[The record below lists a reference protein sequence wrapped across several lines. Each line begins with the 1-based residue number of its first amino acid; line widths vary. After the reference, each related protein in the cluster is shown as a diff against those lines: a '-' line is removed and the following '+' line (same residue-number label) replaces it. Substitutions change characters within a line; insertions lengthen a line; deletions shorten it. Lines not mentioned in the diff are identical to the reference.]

1 MTDKFVTISYW
12 NVTKNIYYSLLFI
25 LPMLFLYEV
34 MCWIQ
39 YFDKSAKI
47 RNGADVLIRHLIM
60 GIGNNSE
67 LIYGLILLII
77 FFGVMFF
84 NRGVVKNGQLKF
96 TFLLLMIAESILW
109 CIGFVILMSVSEK
122 LLLSIMERNI
132 IPEQFYLAIG
142 AGIWEE
148 LLFRFGAIGLALSLL
163 TKIIGYSG
171 IFSALIAILFASVL
185 FSLFHYL
192 GPFGDVFTYKSF
204 YLRTFAG
211 ILLGPNM
218 SAHHKID
225 PGQTTSLHTASQVQF
240 MYPFHAFTIIMVLF
254 WKAILRDVGVLAFL
268 LRFLWPRPCR
278 KHHYLCC
285 FLW

>member
-1 MTDKFVTISYW
+1 
-12 NVTKNIYYSLLFI
+12 
-25 LPMLFLYEV
+25 

-77 FFGVMFF
+77 IFGVMFF

-132 IPEQFYLAIG
+132 IPEQFY
-142 AGIWEE
+142 
-148 LLFRFGAIGLALSLL
+148 
-163 TKIIGYSG
+163 
-171 IFSALIAILFASVL
+171 
-185 FSLFHYL
+185 
-192 GPFGDVFTYKSF
+192 
-204 YLRTFAG
+204 
-211 ILLGPNM
+211 
-218 SAHHKID
+218 
-225 PGQTTSLHTASQVQF
+225 
-240 MYPFHAFTIIMVLF
+240 
-254 WKAILRDVGVLAFL
+254 
-268 LRFLWPRPCR
+268 
-278 KHHYLCC
+278 
-285 FLW
+285 